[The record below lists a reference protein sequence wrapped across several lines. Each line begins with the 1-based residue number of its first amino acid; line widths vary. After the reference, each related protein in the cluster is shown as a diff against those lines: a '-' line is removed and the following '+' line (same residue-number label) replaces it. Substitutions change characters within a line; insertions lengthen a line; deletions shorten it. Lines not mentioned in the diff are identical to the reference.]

1 MINKYLEISKA
12 LRLALPPKLTNQIY
26 LIYFCLILAAF
37 LEMIGLG
44 SIPFFIS
51 ILLDTNSS
59 FEMWGVNL
67 AEKFKFVF
75 QGDNFLIYF
84 PLIIIIVFLIKNFV
98 IFLITLLE
106 TSTIRNIKIFFIQR
120 LFKIYLLK
128 PYDFYLNKNSAEII
142 KNIFNETQFTTSMVT
157 NLLTFIRELTILFV
171 VGILILAYEPL
182 ISFSAIAILIVFF
195 LIFYV
200 IFNNYIINLGK
211 LRLKFLDY
219 VFNNIQ
225 SLSGAIKHKNLQEG
239 KIL

>member
-84 PLIIIIVFLIKNFV
+84 PPNNNNCLFNKKFCN
-98 IFLITLLE
+98 IFDNV
-106 TSTIRNIKIFFIQR
+106 IRNK
-120 LFKIYLLK
+120 Y
-128 PYDFYLNKNSAEII
+128 Y
-142 KNIFNETQFTTSMVT
+142 
-157 NLLTFIRELTILFV
+157 
-171 VGILILAYEPL
+171 
-182 ISFSAIAILIVFF
+182 
-195 LIFYV
+195 
-200 IFNNYIINLGK
+200 
-211 LRLKFLDY
+211 
-219 VFNNIQ
+219 
-225 SLSGAIKHKNLQEG
+225 
-239 KIL
+239 

>member
-182 ISFSAIAILIVFF
+182 
-195 LIFYV
+195 
-200 IFNNYIINLGK
+200 
-211 LRLKFLDY
+211 
-219 VFNNIQ
+219 
-225 SLSGAIKHKNLQEG
+225 SLSLQ
-239 KIL
+239 LLYS